1 MGGGNR
7 VKRRVVKQLIAI
19 DTALLLSYIR
29 PQKKQSETAD
39 VGCGYI
45 KGGVV

>member
-19 DTALLLSYIR
+19 DTGLLLSYIR
-29 PQKKQSETAD
+29 PQKTNLNPPVAAAD
-39 VGCGYI
+39 L
-45 KGGVV
+45 